1 MRILFTSIPSSGHF
15 HPLVPLARA
24 AAAAGHAVAFAA
36 GASFCPTVEAAGF
49 RCFPAGFDWHGKQL
63 ADLFPQARGMA
74 GAELAR
80 FFGIDV
86 LVNTEARALVPD
98 LLAVARTWPPD
109 LIVRETAQYGGCV
122 AAEVLGIPHASV
134 RTNVSTASY
143 GRRHLVAD
151 ALTALRAAFG
161 LPADPDGTS
170 PFRYLHLAFEP
181 PGFWPPDEPL
191 PPTYHL
197 LRPVPYDRTGVDA
210 VPPWVAALPDA
221 PTVCATLGTVSNRA
235 TEVFAAI
242 LEGLREAG
250 MNLILTVGRNG
261 DPAEFGL
268 QPANVHIERYIPL
281 SLLLPHC
288 DVVVSQGGFSTVTT
302 TLLHGLPMALIPL
315 WADQPV
321 NAQTCARLGVGIT
334 VAPDRLT
341 SETIGAATRALLAE
355 PLYRENARR
364 VRDAMAAMPGP
375 EYAVALLERL
385 AAEKRPLFAT
395 S

>member
-1 MRILFTSIPSSGHF
+1 VRILFTTIPSSGHF

-24 AAAAGHAVAFAA
+24 AAAAGHEVAFAA

-49 RCFPAGFDWHGKQL
+49 RCFAAGLDWQGKQL

-80 FFGIDV
+80 FFGVDV

-98 LLAVARTWPPD
+98 LLALARTWPPD

-122 AAEVLGIPHASV
+122 AAEALGIPHASV
-134 RTNVSTASY
+134 HTNVSTASY

-197 LRPVPYDRTGVDA
+197 LRPVPYDRTDLDA
-210 VPPWVAALPDA
+210 LPPWVATLPDV

-242 LEGLREAG
+242 LAGLREAG
-250 MNLILTVGRNG
+250 MSLILTVGRNG
-261 DPAEFGL
+261 DPAGFGP

-288 DVVVSQGGFSTVTT
+288 DVVISRGAS
-302 TLLHGLPMALIPL
+302 
-315 WADQPV
+315 
-321 NAQTCARLGVGIT
+321 AR
-334 VAPDRLT
+334 
-341 SETIGAATRALLAE
+341 
-355 PLYRENARR
+355 
-364 VRDAMAAMPGP
+364 
-375 EYAVALLERL
+375 
-385 AAEKRPLFAT
+385 
-395 S
+395 